1 MMNWEKT
8 KKLINGRKG
17 LLERLEA
24 VCGGV
29 DGIIWFHVASLGEFE
44 EARPVIEATRERF
57 PQGKI
62 LLTFFSPNGY
72 EARRN
77 WPVVDWVFYLPFD
90 TRRNMRR
97 FLDIVRP
104 SKAIFTIGE
113 LWPNLMREI
122 RRRGMD
128 ASIMSVRTEKGAS
141 LFGLFGMG
149 RRKSFRTCFSHVL
162 VQNDISL
169 QLLQGI
175 GVPNVQKVGDARVD
189 RVLKI
194 AAEPWSNT
202 LVEKWCGGE
211 KVLVAGCTSSL
222 QDDNLVIAIANAHPD
237 KKIMVVPKEMNP
249 EPMQRMIAAVGGR
262 GALYSSFENGEKGI
276 EKVQVL
282 IVDKVGMLAQLYR
295 YGYAAVVGGGFAYMP
310 HSVIEPAVYGLP
322 VLVGPVYSRE
332 VHFVA
337 LLALGAGTS
346 VHTPEE
352 AVAWFHHLI
361 AHPEDLQKQ
370 STLASDYCRSNAG
383 ATDAIMSILFG

>member
-1 MMNWEKT
+1 MNWEKT

-24 VCGGV
+24 ACGGV

-44 EARPVIEATRERF
+44 EARPVMEATRERF

-72 EARRN
+72 EARCH

-104 SKAIFTIGE
+104 SKAVFTIGE

-122 RRRGMD
+122 RRRGID
-128 ASIMSVRTEKGAS
+128 ASIMSVRTEENSS

-162 VQNDISL
+162 VQNELSRK
-169 QLLQGI
+169 LLEGI
-175 GVPNVQKVGDARVD
+175 GVPHVQKVGDARVD

-194 AAEPWSNT
+194 AAEPWSNA
-202 LVEKWCGGE
+202 LVERWCGNR

-222 QDDNLVIAIANAHPD
+222 QDDDLVIAIANAHPD
-237 KKIMVVPKEMNP
+237 KKILVVPKEMNP
-249 EPMQRMIAAVGGR
+249 DPMQRMIAAVNGR

-276 EKVQVL
+276 EDVQVL

-322 VLVGPVYSRE
+322 VLVGPIYSRE
-332 VHFVA
+332 VHFVQ

-346 VHTPEE
+346 VQTPEE
-352 AVAWFHHLI
+352 AVAWFDSLP
-361 AHPEDLQKQ
+361 ARREAMSEK
-370 STLASDYCRSNAG
+370 ASAYCRANAG
-383 ATDAIMSILFG
+383 ATDAIMHIIFG

>member
-1 MMNWEKT
+1 MNWEKT

-24 VCGGV
+24 ACGGV

-72 EARRN
+72 EARCH
-77 WPVVDWVFYLPFD
+77 WPIVDWVFYLPFD

-97 FLDIVRP
+97 FFDIVRP

-113 LWPNLMREI
+113 LWPNMMREI
-122 RRRGMD
+122 RRRGID
-128 ASIMSVRTEKGAS
+128 ASIMSVRTEEGSS

-149 RRKSFRTCFSHVL
+149 RRKTFRTCFSHVL
-162 VQNDISL
+162 VQNEVSL
-169 QLLQGI
+169 KLLQGI
-175 GVPNVQKVGDARVD
+175 GVPHLQKVGDARVD

-194 AAEPWSNT
+194 AAEPWSNA
-202 LVEKWCGGE
+202 LVERWCGGE

-222 QDDNLVIAIANAHPD
+222 QDDDLVIAIANAHPD

-262 GALYSSFENGEKGI
+262 GALYSSFENSEKGI
-276 EKVQVL
+276 EQVQVL
-282 IVDKVGMLAQLYR
+282 IVNKVGMLAQLYR

-332 VHFVA
+332 VHFVN

-346 VHTPEE
+346 VNGPEE
-352 AVAWFHHLI
+352 ALAWFDSL
-361 AHPEDLQKQ
+361 PDKLETMSQK
-370 STLASDYCRSNAG
+370 ASAYCQANAG
-383 ATDAIMSILFG
+383 ATDAIMQILFG

>member
-1 MMNWEKT
+1 MNWEKT

-24 VCGGV
+24 ACGGI

-72 EARRN
+72 EARCL
-77 WPVVDWVFYLPFD
+77 WPVVNWVFYLPFD

-97 FLDIVRP
+97 FFDIVRP

-122 RRRGMD
+122 RRRGID
-128 ASIMSVRTEKGAS
+128 ASIMSVRTEENSS
-141 LFGLFGMG
+141 LFGLLGMG

-162 VQNDISL
+162 VQNERSKE
-169 QLLQGI
+169 LLEGI
-175 GVPNVQKVGDARVD
+175 GVPHVHKVGDARVD

-194 AAEPWSNT
+194 AAEPWSNA
-202 LVEKWCGGE
+202 LVEQWCGGE

-222 QDDNLVIAIANAHPD
+222 QDDDLVIAIANAHPD
-237 KKIMVVPKEMNP
+237 KKIMVVPKEMAP
-249 EPMQRMIAAVGGR
+249 EPMRRMIAAVNGR
-262 GALYSSFENGEKGI
+262 GALYSSFENGEAGI

-295 YGYAAVVGGGFAYMP
+295 YGYAAVVGGAFAYMP

-322 VLVGPVYSRE
+322 VLVGPIYQRE
-332 VHFVA
+332 VHFVE

-352 AVAWFHHLI
+352 AVAWFDAL
-361 AHPEDLQKQ
+361 PQQ
-370 STLASDYCRSNAG
+370 LAEASKKASEYCRANAG
-383 ATDAIMSILFG
+383 ATDAIMQIIFG